1 MSECASPQAAVDGD
15 VGPAPRCDAP
25 RRGRI
30 VVAMSLAAVYV
41 EFLERE
47 GFRPTIDDAGDVLF
61 RCEGRC
67 YYLMVDDDDPTYF
80 RLLFPN
86 FWSIDGALEH
96 QRALL
101 AAADVTA
108 EIKVAKIY
116 VLGDDT
122 QAAAEMFLADP
133 DRLHRDLP
141 RVFDRA
147 LRALQ
152 GAVHRFCELMQDRR
166 PRLRLVEGNNN

>member
-1 MSECASPQAAVDGD
+1 
-15 VGPAPRCDAP
+15 
-25 RRGRI
+25 
-30 VVAMSLAAVYV
+30 MSLAAIYV
-41 EFLERE
+41 DYLARA
-47 GFRPTIDDAGDVLF
+47 GYRASIDDAGDVLF

-86 FWSIDGALEH
+86 FWSIDSTPEH

-116 VLGDDT
+116 VLADDT
-122 QAAAEMFLADP
+122 QAAAEMFLAAP
-133 DRLHRDLP
+133 DDLP
-141 RVFDRA
+141 LVFGRA
-147 LRALQ
+147 LQALQ
-152 GAVHRFCELMQDRR
+152 GAVRRFCELMQDRR
-166 PRLRLVEGNNN
+166 PGLRLVEGDN

>member
-1 MSECASPQAAVDGD
+1 MRLAATRAY
-15 VGPAPRCDAP
+15 PAT
-25 RRGRI
+25 
-30 VVAMSLAAVYV
+30 MSLAAIYV

-47 GFRPTIDDAGDVLF
+47 GYRPTIDDAGDVLF
-61 RCEGRC
+61 KCEGRC
-67 YYLMVDDDDPTYF
+67 YYLMVDDDDPIYF

-86 FWSIDGALEH
+86 FWSIDGPLEH

-101 AAADVTA
+101 SAAEVTA

-122 QAAAEMFLADP
+122 QAAAEMFLAAP
-133 DRLHRDLP
+133 DDLP

-152 GAVHRFCELMQDRR
+152 GAVRRFCELMQDRR
-166 PRLRLVEGNNN
+166 PRLRLVEDNN

>member
-1 MSECASPQAAVDGD
+1 
-15 VGPAPRCDAP
+15 
-25 RRGRI
+25 
-30 VVAMSLAAVYV
+30 MSLAAIYID
-41 EFLERE
+41 FLERE
-47 GFRPTIDDAGDVLF
+47 GYRPAIDDAGDVLF

-116 VLGDDT
+116 VLADDT

-133 DRLHRDLP
+133 EQLARDLP

-152 GAVHRFCELMQDRR
+152 GAVRRFCELMQDRR
-166 PRLRLVEGNNN
+166 PRLRLVEGDN